1 MRSSGLDAGGVL
13 SPVGVPRAVSEEDTD
28 VLGCNLYLS
37 GITVMPEPL
46 FH

>member
-13 SPVGVPRAVSEEDTD
+13 SPVGVPRAVSEDTD

>member
-1 MRSSGLDAGGVL
+1 MRSSDLDVGAVL
-13 SPVGVPRAVSEEDTD
+13 SPVGVPRAVGEEGTD
-28 VLGCNLYLS
+28 VPGCNLYLS